1 MIWTYRAFN
10 TLPGSPTSRGQ
21 LHEKKICFLA
31 TTLSLISNLTIA
43 TTNYRT
49 GWIFDHTS
57 VEGALLIRFDPNV
70 TAPPDICAGSGSAWM
85 TIPEANKALMAVTL
99 MAIAMNNR
107 NMTVYAKGVGAT
119 GYCELV
125 QVDPQG

>member
-1 MIWTYRAFN
+1 M
-10 TLPGSPTSRGQ
+10 
-21 LHEKKICFLA
+21 KKHRLVL
-31 TTLSLISNLTIA
+31 TTLLALVSSLTAAAS
-43 TTNYRT
+43 NYRT

-70 TAPPDICAGSGSAWM
+70 TAPPDICAGSGSSWM
-85 TIPEANKALMAVTL
+85 AIPESNKALMAVTL

-125 QVDPQG
+125 QVDPAG